1 MFNLCYTYRV
11 NFKKFFSGLGL
22 AFWIFLAPAFSAE
35 LRDFEDRIQTIE
47 ELKQI
52 NADSSIIKSIYDEL
66 EKDTYTVSSLSSDLK
81 VYVDSYN
88 LAKTMWP
95 INIHGEFLDKALVI
109 DWDIELL
116 YSAMMEKKYVPES
129 EMTEYQ
135 RHDYEYYVNDY
146 ENRFRAGEELI
157 YIEIEFSVHRWNGP
171 SEYRMKPLR
180 LSVYRVARKNREIFS
195 MDCNGKEQLFSMKPA
210 IEFRT
215 EGEIR
220 RDRKNIKKLL
230 AQEET
235 ERKEKRNKRRRNENF
250 DELSGRRAFF
260 IYIDT
265 EMESLADFELST
277 RTLMMDNIAA
287 ALTWDFGKYVFGG
300 IEMAFATNSFEKTAI
315 YNFGFSG
322 GLNYT
327 ILGTLRPYLEVGV
340 GLRTDDRC
348 IWEAGA
354 GMDVIFGRIMITS
367 GWSYKLNKVI
377 PGARDVYVDDDRRNH
392 NYHSLSFG
400 VGLTW

>member
-1 MFNLCYTYRV
+1 MLWYSLKV
-11 NFKKFFSGLGL
+11 NFKKFFLSLELALG
-22 AFWIFLAPAFSAE
+22 IFLSPAFSAE
-35 LRDFEDRIQTIE
+35 LKDFEDRIQTIE
-47 ELKQI
+47 DLKQI
-52 NADSSIIKSIYDEL
+52 NADSSIIRSIYDEL
-66 EKDTYTVSSLSSDLK
+66 EKDTYTVSSLSKDLK

-95 INIHGEFLDKALVI
+95 VNIHGEFLDKTLVI

-157 YIEIEFSVHRWNGP
+157 YVEIEFSVHRWNGP
-171 SEYRMKPLR
+171 SEYRIKPISLA
-180 LSVYRVARKNREIFS
+180 VYRIARKNREIFR
-195 MDCNGKEQLFSMKPA
+195 MDCDGKEQLFSMDPA

-220 RDRKNIKKLL
+220 KDRKAIKKLL
-230 AQEET
+230 AKEEA
-235 ERKEKRNKRRRNENF
+235 ERKEKRKNRRRNEESEKF
-250 DELSGRRAFF
+250 SGRRSFY
-260 IYIDT
+260 IYTDT
-265 EMESLADFELST
+265 EVENLADFDLNA
-277 RTLMMDNIAA
+277 RTLMMDNIGAV
-287 ALTWDFGKYVFGG
+287 LTWGFGKYVFGG
-300 IEMAFATNSFEKTAI
+300 IEMTFDTNSFEKTAI

-322 GLNYT
+322 GINYT
-327 ILGTLRPYLEVGV
+327 ILGTLRPYLEAGV

-348 IWEAGA
+348 IWKAGA
-354 GMDVIFGRIMITS
+354 GLDVIFGRIMITS
-367 GWSYKLNKVI
+367 GWNYKLNKVI
-377 PGARDVYVDDDRRNH
+377 PGSRDVYVDDDRRNR
-392 NYHSLSFG
+392 NYHSLNFG